1 MKDLKKHILEKLK
14 ISNKP
19 RYTLRNFIEWYVN
32 VEPGGELPIDKVRYL
47 DFKLSPSKTWNM
59 FDGSSINIS
68 KFLLKHLDENIN
80 LTEDINKKE
89 KSITYTFYI
98 DDILFVVLAAYDTRT
113 EYPAFFDKYVNESL
127 VTEKL
132 KITNKKEFNF
142 TWEEFI
148 NAVYNYEGGSFW
160 FEDIISNR
168 EFIKL
173 PETEVLNTKY
183 RVIFVQA
190 GDIHLNK
197 KQVEIGLRQ
206 SPFAIT
212 VKMIANN
219 FDELLEYLDANKINE
234 IYDIF
239 VTNENN
245 K

>member
-1 MKDLKKHILEKLK
+1 MRNFKDIILEKLK

-32 VEPGGELPIDKVRYL
+32 AEPGSELLVDKVRYL
-47 DFKLSPSKTWNM
+47 DFKLSPSETWRM
-59 FDGSSINIS
+59 FDGSSINIA
-68 KFLLKHLDENIN
+68 KFLLKHLDKNID

-113 EYPAFFDKYVNESL
+113 EYPAFFDQYCNESL
-127 VTEKL
+127 VSEKL
-132 KITNKKEFNF
+132 KITNKREFNF
-142 TWEEFI
+142 TWKEFI
-148 NAVYNYEGGSFW
+148 NALYNYEGGSFW

-173 PETEVLNTKY
+173 PETKVLNTKY

-190 GDIHLNK
+190 DNVHLDK

-206 SPFAIT
+206 SPFALT
-212 VKMIANN
+212 VKMIAHN
-219 FDELLEYLDANKINE
+219 FDELLEYIDANKINE